1 MDKFPF
7 YLFAAAVLHVIEE
20 FFLPGGFLNWV
31 KKNAPGIAGRV
42 NAKLAVIVNTLFL
55 LLCLTAVFLGGR
67 YPLFALSVAGLV
79 LVNGTAHLI
88 SSIAKKSYSPG
99 LITSLLFYIPLPVYI
114 FISFNLS
121 SAEILKLLLYGVLYH
136 LAVPV
141 FLFAP
146 FNKPKLKDDN

>member
-7 YLFAAAVLHVIEE
+7 YLFAAAVLHVTEE

-31 KKNAPGIAGRV
+31 KKNAPSVRRRI
-42 NAKLAVIVNTLFL
+42 NAKLAVIINTLFL
-55 LLCLTAVFLGGR
+55 LLCLSAVFLGGH
-67 YPLFALSVAGLV
+67 YPFFALSIAGLL
-79 LVNGTAHLI
+79 LVNGTAHLTG
-88 SSIAKKSYSPG
+88 SIAKRSYSPG

-121 SAEILKLLLYGVLYH
+121 TAEIVKIILFGVLYH

-146 FNKPKLKDDN
+146 FNKTRTGLQ

>member
-7 YLFAAAVLHVIEE
+7 YLFAAAVLHVAEE

-31 KKNAPGIAGRV
+31 KRNAPRISERV
-42 NAKLAVIVNTLFL
+42 NVKLAVIINTLFL
-55 LLCLTAVFLGGR
+55 LLCSSAVILGGH
-67 YPLFALSVAGLV
+67 YPLFALSIAGLL

-88 SSIAKKSYSPG
+88 SSIAKRSYSPG

-121 SAEILKLLLYGVLYH
+121 TAEILKLLLYGVLYH

-141 FLFAP
+141 LLFAP
-146 FNKPKLKDDN
+146 FNKTKTRLQ